1 MRVMLVHA
9 VAEAVIPIHD
19 AFAAGWPE
27 ARIHDLLDTSLS
39 LDLAADGGVLGA
51 RMIERFRVLGHYA
64 AGAGPAGRI
73 SDAVLFTCSAF
84 GPAIDAVR
92 REIAIPVLKPNE
104 AAFERALEVGF
115 LQTGPRTSRQ
125 PRIGLL
131 VTFAPSLPALST
143 ELAAMARERGLTPT
157 IVGAVAAGGMEALR
171 AGRPAEHDAL
181 LVKAAATLPEVDAIV
196 IGQFSAARAA
206 PAIAATRPEPV
217 LTTPES
223 AVAKLRGVLA
233 RS

>member
-39 LDLAADGGVLGA
+39 LDLAADGGVLGT
-51 RMIERFRVLGHYA
+51 RMVERFRVLGHYA
-64 AGAGPAGRI
+64 AGAGPEGRI

-104 AAFERALEVGF
+104 AAFEQALRHGA
-115 LQTGPRTSRQ
+115 
-125 PRIGLL
+125 RIGLL
-131 VTFAPSLPALST
+131 VTFAPSLAPMLA
-143 ELAAMARERGLTPT
+143 ELREMMNAAHAAAR
-157 IVGAVAAGGMEALR
+157 GGDAPDNESILGVVVPEAFEALR
-171 AGRPAEHDAL
+171 A
-181 LVKAAATLPEVDAIV
+181 
-196 IGQFSAARAA
+196 
-206 PAIAATRPEPV
+206 
-217 LTTPES
+217 
-223 AVAKLRGVLA
+223 
-233 RS
+233 

>member
-51 RMIERFRVLGHYA
+51 RMIERFRILGHYA
-64 AGAGPAGRI
+64 AGAGPEGRI

-104 AAFERALEVGF
+104 AAFERALDAGM
-115 LQTGPRTSRQ
+115 RMSRQ
-125 PRIGLL
+125 PRIGVL

-143 ELAAMARERGLTPT
+143 ELASMARERGLTPT
-157 IVGAVAAGGMEALR
+157 IVGAVAAGGMEA
-171 AGRPAEHDAL
+171 
-181 LVKAAATLPEVDAIV
+181 
-196 IGQFSAARAA
+196 
-206 PAIAATRPEPV
+206 
-217 LTTPES
+217 
-223 AVAKLRGVLA
+223 
-233 RS
+233 

>member
-19 AFAAGWPE
+19 AFATGWPE

-39 LDLAADGGVLGA
+39 LDLAADGGVLGT
-51 RMIERFRVLGHYA
+51 RMVERFRVLGHYA
-64 AGAGPAGRI
+64 AGAGPEGRI

-104 AAFERALEVGF
+104 AAFEQALEAG
-115 LQTGPRTSRQ
+115 TRSRH

-131 VTFAPSLPALST
+131 VTFAPSLPALSA
-143 ELAAMARERGLTPT
+143 ELGAMARARGLTPT

-206 PAIAATRPEPV
+206 PAVAATRRELV

-223 AVAKLRGVLA
+223 AVEKLRAVLTS
-233 RS
+233 R